1 MSVTYGIHDLSV
13 ATGSRVLPLDLLAAY
28 AGIDPDKFRLGLG
41 QERMSVLAPDEDIV
55 TMAAAAALPIIERH
69 GRDDIRA
76 VLLATESGVDQ
87 SKSAAVVVHE
97 LLGLPRACR
106 VVEFKHACYGGTA
119 ALQAALGMVAREPGS
134 RVLVIASDVA
144 RYALDSAAEATQGA
158 AAVAMLVSADP
169 ALVEVEPTAGVWTA
183 DIDDFW
189 RPNDSDTALVDGR
202 LSVDTYLAAVVGSW
216 DDYRSRGGA
225 DAADID
231 FYCHHQPY
239 TRMAH
244 KALRALAAHTGTELD
259 EARVAP
265 STGYNRQ
272 IGNSYTA
279 SLFLSL
285 AAVLDGDDD
294 LTGRRI
300 GLYSY
305 GSGATGEFLTV
316 RVVPG
321 YRAQTRAE
329 ATRAALASRTPID
342 IETYRSLHAGATRGS
357 AVDVE
362 TPRATAGP
370 FRFDGVR
377 GRARQYS
384 RV

>member
-1 MSVTYGIHDLSV
+1 MTRVGIHDLSV
-13 ATGSRVLPLDLLAAY
+13 ATASRVLDLDLLAAQS
-28 AGIDPDKFRLGLG
+28 GIDPDKFRIGLG
-41 QERMSVLAPDEDIV
+41 QERMSVPAPDEDIV

-69 GRDDIRA
+69 GSEDIRA
-76 VLLATESGVDQ
+76 VLFATESGIDQ
-87 SKSAAVVVHE
+87 SKSAAVFVHE

-119 ALQAALGMVAREPGS
+119 ALQAALGLIAREPGA

-158 AAVAMLVSADP
+158 AAVAMLVSEDP
-169 ALVEVEPTAGVWTA
+169 DLVEVEPAAGVWTA

-202 LSVDTYLAAVVGSW
+202 LSVDTYLAAALGSW
-216 DDYRSRGGA
+216 DDYRARGGV
-225 DAADID
+225 DID
-231 FYCHHQPY
+231 EVDLFCHHQPY
-239 TRMAH
+239 TRMAV
-244 KALRALAAHTGTELD
+244 KALRALAAHTGSEID
-259 EARVAP
+259 ESRVLP
-265 STGYNRQ
+265 STVYNRQ

-279 SLFLSL
+279 SLFVSL

-305 GSGATGEFLTV
+305 GSGSTGEFLAVTV
-316 RVVPG
+316 RPG
-321 YRAQTRAE
+321 YREHSRAA
-329 ATRAALASRTPID
+329 ATRAALAARTPID
-342 IETYRSLHAGATRGS
+342 IATYRKLHAGATRPS

-362 TPRATAGP
+362 IPASSPGP
-370 FRFDGVR
+370 FRFAGIT
-377 GRARQYS
+377 GRARQYT

>member
-1 MSVTYGIHDLSV
+1 MSGVGIHDLSV
-13 ATGSRVLPLDLLAAY
+13 ATGSRVLELDLLAAH
-28 AGIDPDKFRLGLG
+28 ADVDPDKFRLGLG

-55 TMAAAAALPIIERH
+55 TMAAAAALPIIQRH
-69 GRDDIRA
+69 GVDDIRA
-76 VLLATESGVDQ
+76 VLFATESGIDQ
-87 SKSAAVVVHE
+87 SKSAAVFVHE
-97 LLGLPRACR
+97 LLGLPRTCR

-119 ALQAALGMVAREPGS
+119 ALQTALGMVAREPGS

-169 ALVEVEPTAGVWTA
+169 ALVEVEPAAGVWTA

-202 LSVDTYLAAVVGSW
+202 LSVETYLAAVVGSW
-216 DDYRSRGGA
+216 DDYRARGGV
-225 DAADID
+225 DVDEID
-231 FYCHHQPY
+231 LFCHHQPY

-244 KALRALAAHTGTELD
+244 KALRALAAHTGTEID

-265 STGYNRQ
+265 STAYNRQ

-285 AAVLDGDDD
+285 AAVLDGDED

-305 GSGATGEFLTV
+305 GSGSTGEFLAVVV
-316 RVVPG
+316 RPG
-321 YRAQTRAE
+321 YRE
-329 ATRAALASRTPID
+329 HTRAAATREALDSRTPID
-342 IETYRSLHAGATRGS
+342 IETYRRLHAGAVHRS
-357 AVDVE
+357 ASDTEVE
-362 TPRATAGP
+362 PESGAP
-370 FRFDGVR
+370 FRFRGVR
-377 GRARQYS
+377 GRARHYD
-384 RV
+384 RA

>member
-1 MSVTYGIHDLSV
+1 MSVAYGIHDLSV
-13 ATGSRVLPLDLLAAY
+13 ATGSRVLALDLLAEY
-28 AGIDPDKFRLGLG
+28 SGIDPDKFRLGLG
-41 QERMSVLAPDEDIV
+41 QERLSVLAPDEDIV

-69 GRDDIRA
+69 GSDDIRA
-76 VLLATESGVDQ
+76 VLFATESGIDQ
-87 SKSAAVVVHE
+87 SKSAAVFVHE
-97 LLGLPRACR
+97 LLGLPRTCR
-106 VVEFKHACYGGTA
+106 VVEFKQACYGGTA

-158 AAVAMLVSADP
+158 AAVALLVSADP
-169 ALVEVEPTAGVWTA
+169 ALVAVEPAAGVWTA

-216 DDYRSRGGA
+216 DDYRARGGV
-225 DAADID
+225 DVADID
-231 FYCHHQPY
+231 LFCHHQPY

-244 KALRALAAHTGTELD
+244 KALRALAAHTGTEID

-265 STGYNRQ
+265 STVYNRQ

-294 LTGRRI
+294 LTGRRV

-305 GSGATGEFLTV
+305 GSGATGEFLAV
-316 RVVPG
+316 SVQPG
-321 YRAQTRAE
+321 YRAH
-329 ATRAALASRTPID
+329 TRAAATLAALAARTPID
-342 IETYRSLHAGATRGS
+342 IATYRSLHAGATHRS
-357 AVDVE
+357 AVDTE
-362 TPRATAGP
+362 IAPASDGP
-370 FRFDGVR
+370 FRFRGIT
-377 GRARQYS
+377 GRARHYE